1 MAHSK
6 GLVEIAVRLCLDQ
19 RKQLCPHVWV
29 PILKPSRPC
38 IRSPVSE
45 HYPVGL
51 LSQGHLDYPLLS
63 ILDDIDDDDIFPP
76 IKEKRVVFADSQ
88 GFSLTDVRLFTDE
101 DEQSDLDL
109 LPTVTSCPGT
119 RLKLG
124 FAQPSL
130 DFQVFRSRLA
140 ESMVILECC
149 SISEQTLRGTV
160 RVRNITFQK
169 DVRLRITFDSWL
181 SYRDVPCIYLQERFG
196 GPQTDIFEFSTDIP
210 KVIDA
215 KRRIEFCLIYLPAGH
230 SEPFWDNNNEK
241 NYSITVCVSSHLCSG
256 KNLRYF
262 FPTQVRNYWTG
273 GGRSLIAGG
282 ES

>member
-6 GLVEIAVRLCLDQ
+6 GLLEIAVRLCLDQ

-29 PILKPSRPC
+29 PILKPLRPC
-38 IRSPVSE
+38 IRSPGSE

-63 ILDDIDDDDIFPP
+63 ILDDIDDDDIFTP

-101 DEQSDLDL
+101 EEQSDLDL
-109 LPTVTSCPGT
+109 LPTVQDLGSMRGEGYSCTVSTSCPGT

-210 KVIDA
+210 K
-215 KRRIEFCLIYLPAGH
+215 RPTLILHTLQLG
-230 SEPFWDNNNEK
+230 S
-241 NYSITVCVSSHLCSG
+241 
-256 KNLRYF
+256 F
-262 FPTQVRNYWTG
+262 FALAVVRLM
-273 GGRSLIAGG
+273 S
-282 ES
+282 